1 MSSPFNEE
9 KYKRLLEGLE
19 IAIINFSELSK
30 VIDYRIEAEYFA
42 HRFLEID
49 SVLSR
54 IKTISFTQVASFVN
68 GRPYNSNSFN
78 DIQGVRI
85 SKIGDVTNRRDISEW
100 EYVSSEEFYAQKG
113 KLLSDG
119 DILMTLT
126 GDPPDVGKVNYIH
139 NPQNASWNQR
149 VARIRIK
156 AKQTFYYSNDVLFA
170 ALTTEFVR
178 AQLERYAKGIRQ
190 RNLGNESLDRL
201 LIPIL
206 SDSTQNKID
215 EYIKLS
221 YSSLS
226 ESQRM
231 YKDAENQLLDE
242 LGLTDWQPNNT
253 PVNIK
258 QLKESFLAS
267 GRLDA
272 EYYQQKYDEIET
284 AVTKY
289 KYGCDIIGNLFAQN
303 TDVCDYQEDAYN
315 YIEIGDI
322 NISDG
327 TASFNLVSKEELPDN
342 AKRVLHTNDLL
353 ISKVRPYRGAVA
365 IIDFDDERLIG
376 SGAFTVLREN
386 STYKKE
392 VLQILLRTQI
402 YKDWLLKWNV
412 GSSYPVIKDEDILNL
427 PIPKIPNQ
435 VQTEIATY
443 VQKSIYLR
451 NEAKQLLES
460 AKLRVEDAIST
471 PPFN

>member
-1 MSSPFNEE
+1 MSSPFNED
-9 KYKRLLEGLE
+9 KYKQLLEGLE
-19 IAIINFSELSK
+19 ISEVWLSE
-30 VIDYRIEAEYFA
+30 IDLGDRIDADFFTKENLSIEAELKSRSSVELRGFA
-42 HRFLEID
+42 EFVASAFYPAATQLYEVGDTPFIRCVDCINYPLITKKQDGTFEKIPMFFVEENDGINLLNKNDIVITKVGSPCYASIVYEHD
-49 SVLSR
+49 VVALSR
-54 IKTISFTQVASFVN
+54 TVMGLKNIHGINPFYLLVFLRSKYGFSQLLRARELTIQYQLTLERVKRVLVYVPNDSFQKSVEKIIKEST
-68 GRPYNSNSFN
+68 
-78 DIQGVRI
+78 
-85 SKIGDVTNRRDISEW
+85 E
-100 EYVSSEEFYAQKG
+100 
-113 KLLSDG
+113 
-119 DILMTLT
+119 
-126 GDPPDVGKVNYIH
+126 
-139 NPQNASWNQR
+139 
-149 VARIRIK
+149 
-156 AKQTFYYSNDVLFA
+156 KQTLSQTVYSDAVNLL
-170 ALTTEFVR
+170 LT
-178 AQLERYAKGIRQ
+178 
-190 RNLGNESLDRL
+190 
-201 LIPIL
+201 
-206 SDSTQNKID
+206 
-215 EYIKLS
+215 
-221 YSSLS
+221 
-226 ESQRM
+226 
-231 YKDAENQLLDE
+231 E
-242 LGLTDWQPNNT
+242 LGLKDWQPNNK
-253 PVNIK
+253 PINVK
-258 QLKESFLAS
+258 QLKESYLKS

-272 EYYQQKYDEIET
+272 EYYQSKYEEIET

-289 KYGCDIIGNLFAQN
+289 KHGYDIIGNLFAQN

-392 VLQILLRTQI
+392 VLQLLLRTQI

-443 VQKSIYLR
+443 VQKSISLR

-460 AKLRVEDAIST
+460 AKLKVEEAIST
-471 PPFN
+471 PPI